1 MATIQ
6 VDVDADTISTA
17 LAVGAVGFG
26 AAGLLAPKLVVRTY
40 GLPDT
45 GPFRFLTRLWGTR
58 TAALGALML
67 LEGNPRGRRNL
78 VLVAAA
84 MNAVDAGVALSAG
97 PDLTTRTKVMAAATS
112 GAFALAAGARAAGL
126 L

>member
-6 VDVDADTISTA
+6 VNADADTIGTA
-17 LAVGAVGFG
+17 VAAGAVGFG

-67 LEGNPRGRRNL
+67 IEGNPRSRRNL

-84 MNAVDAGVALSAG
+84 INAVDAGVALSAG
-97 PDLTTRTKVMAAATS
+97 PDLTTRTKLMAAATS
-112 GAFALAAGARAAGL
+112 GTFALAAGALAAGL

>member
-1 MATIQ
+1 MPTIK
-6 VDVDADTISTA
+6 VNADADTVGTA
-17 LAVGAVGFG
+17 VAAGAVGFG

-67 LEGNPRGRRNL
+67 LDGTPRGRRNL

-97 PDLTTRTKVMAAATS
+97 PDVSTRTKVMAAATS
-112 GAFALAAGARAAGL
+112 GTFALAAGALAAGIL
-126 L
+126 